1 MSNIRNVL
9 RFKSGTL
16 LFDGAELPG
25 CLNSCFIYDPRTL
38 EYRARGCDYRRIMEL
53 ARANGVD
60 LCDEAS
66 AFEPVKLNFVQ
77 PLIPRPHQDA
87 AYAAW
92 KRNKWRGI
100 VALPTGGGKS
110 FLAAMA
116 IRKLQRPALI
126 LVPTIDLL
134 LQWHS
139 LLKKLFGVEIGML
152 GGGEKRVLPITVSTY
167 DSAVIYMEELGGS
180 FALLICDECHH
191 LPGAVYR
198 TAAEQS
204 IAPYRLGLSATP
216 ELDPDPERLMRLY
229 ELLGDI
235 IYRVEVA
242 ELEGETLAPYM
253 VKSVVLELTGKE
265 KEEYECHRAV
275 YRDFAVR
282 NRIDFGKD
290 SGWRDFL
297 IAVSR
302 RPDGRRAFLSYLR
315 QRELSRR
322 GAAKLAAVWRILCR
336 HRDERILIF
345 TADNAMA
352 YEIGRTFCFPV
363 ITHSTK
369 AVERKS
375 WLDGF
380 REGIYPVLVAS
391 RVLNEGVD
399 VPEASIGIVVSG
411 SGSVREHV
419 QRLGRILR
427 GRPGKQAILYELVN
441 SGTAEVYAM
450 KRRRGHSAYRGK
462 TRS

>member
-1 MSNIRNVL
+1 MSNSLGVL
-9 RFKSGTL
+9 KFKSGTL
-16 LFDGAELPG
+16 VFDGAELPES
-25 CLNSCFIYDPRTL
+25 LKSYFTYDPRTL
-38 EYRARGCDYRRIMEL
+38 EYRARGCDYRGIIESAWRS
-53 ARANGVD
+53 GVN

-66 AFEPVKLNFVQ
+66 AFSPVELNFVQ
-77 PLIPRPHQDA
+77 PLISRPHQEA

-92 KRNKWRGI
+92 KQNNWRGI

-116 IRKLQRPALI
+116 IRRLQRPALI
-126 LVPTIDLL
+126 LAPTIDLL

-152 GGGEKRVLPITVSTY
+152 GGGEKRVLPVTVSTY
-167 DSAVIYMEELGGS
+167 DSAVIYMEELGNR
-180 FALLICDECHH
+180 FALLVCDECHH

-229 ELLGDI
+229 ELLGGI
-235 IYRVEVA
+235 VYQIEVA
-242 ELEGETLAPYM
+242 ELEGETLAPYI
-253 VKSVVLELTGKE
+253 VKSVVLELSGEE
-265 KEEYECHRAV
+265 KEEYDYHRGI

-282 NRIDFGKD
+282 NRIDFGRE

-336 HRDERILIF
+336 HRSERILIF

-352 YEIGRTFCFPV
+352 YEIGRTFRFPV

-369 AVERKS
+369 TAERKS

-380 REGIYPVLVAS
+380 RNGVYPVLVAS

-427 GRPGKQAILYELVN
+427 ARLGKQAILYELVN

-462 TRS
+462 TRG

>member
-116 IRKLQRPALI
+116 IRKLQRSALI

-134 LQWHS
+134 LQWRS

-167 DSAVIYMEELGGS
+167 DSAVIYMEELGGR

-229 ELLGDI
+229 ELLGEI
-235 IYRVEVA
+235 IYRVEV
-242 ELEGETLAPYM
+242 
-253 VKSVVLELTGKE
+253 S
-265 KEEYECHRAV
+265 
-275 YRDFAVR
+275 
-282 NRIDFGKD
+282 
-290 SGWRDFL
+290 
-297 IAVSR
+297 
-302 RPDGRRAFLSYLR
+302 
-315 QRELSRR
+315 
-322 GAAKLAAVWRILCR
+322 
-336 HRDERILIF
+336 
-345 TADNAMA
+345 
-352 YEIGRTFCFPV
+352 
-363 ITHSTK
+363 
-369 AVERKS
+369 
-375 WLDGF
+375 
-380 REGIYPVLVAS
+380 
-391 RVLNEGVD
+391 
-399 VPEASIGIVVSG
+399 
-411 SGSVREHV
+411 
-419 QRLGRILR
+419 
-427 GRPGKQAILYELVN
+427 
-441 SGTAEVYAM
+441 
-450 KRRRGHSAYRGK
+450 
-462 TRS
+462 